1 MRLYLLQAFTHTVAS
16 SVLWMA
22 QLLHTQPSTTTSGSD
37 PSATVSSPLTL
48 MGLEISRRSKPPLI
62 LSQLII
68 RRTFSFRLVPEI
80 TCNHILHWS
89 HSFCAIVA
97 WFVQFCFVFSFSFF
111 LYFLFLFFFKVF
123 KEKWSEGEDF
133 NQLSLF
139 NVHEAKS

>member
-1 MRLYLLQAFTHTVAS
+1 
-16 SVLWMA
+16 MA

-68 RRTFSFRLVPEI
+68 RRTLSFRLVPEI

-97 WFVQFCFVFSFSFF
+97 WFVQFCFVFSFFYIFFFFSFLRCLRKNEVKEKILINYLCSMF
-111 LYFLFLFFFKVF
+111 MRQSPNGLSNSLGFKPLFFYNN
-123 KEKWSEGEDF
+123 F
-133 NQLSLF
+133 NT
-139 NVHEAKS
+139 K